1 MNSVTEPGKLQFQV
15 YLDKP
20 SGSEVEVSYVTEN
33 ATAIESYGSPH
44 RTRHRHRLATPGTD
58 FDPVSGRLTIL
69 PGQTSKTIEITVHD
83 DTVDEPVEAVVLS
96 VHSVTNARVVAGA
109 TSTDSGCYPW
119 NRCEVVGGN
128 QGNCCDCGLI
138 NDNDPSVELTLHD
151 AEAPESAPALDFPLR
166 FSAPT
171 EKWLRFTFSTRDGSA
186 QAARDYQPRV
196 DWNGLVRPGLIKAL
210 APVVLLDDRF
220 DEPDETFELTLS
232 DSENQVIVV
241 DGTATGTI
249 LDDDVPKLRV
259 AGASGLEGSVFDF
272 SVSTSYTIFET
283 ITVNYKTSDGTAVSG
298 QDYQAAQGTLT
309 LLAGESRK
317 KISVSTIDD
326 ALDESTE
333 KFTLALSS
341 PTNAT
346 LAVARADGTILDD
359 DTARLS
365 AAGASGTEGGALDFV
380 VSASLASV
388 YTMQVNYQTS
398 DGTAVSGKDYQAA
411 QGTLTFAPG
420 ELSRTVSVST
430 LDDALDE
437 STEKFTLTLSSP
449 TNTKLAVARADGT
462 ILDNDPAPQL
472 SVADA
477 SGDEGSALG
486 FVVSLSP
493 LSGQTVSVKYATANG
508 TAMSG
513 QDYQAAQGTLT
524 FAPGETSRTVSVAAL
539 DDVQDEPAE
548 TFALN
553 LSSPANATV
562 SVPSADGTILDTDAA
577 PRLSVADA
585 SGDEGG
591 ALAFVVSTPTSSVS
605 DITVNYATA
614 NGTAV
619 SGQDYRAAQGTLTFA
634 PGETSRT
641 ISVSTVDDSQEETLE
656 TFALTLSSP
665 VNASLD
671 VASAVGTI
679 VDDDTVRLSVSGFSG
694 TEGNAV
700 KFLVMTVRHRSG
712 LTMSVDYA
720 TRDGTAVAGQ
730 DYQAA
735 QGTLTFVPDEWYK
748 EVAVATLDD
757 TRVEGAEKFALV
769 LSAPVNAR
777 LGTAS
782 ADGTILDNDVAP
794 ELSVADA
801 RGDEGEV
808 LGFVVRV
815 SSTSADTIRVNYATA
830 NGTAV
835 SGQDYQAAQGTL
847 TFAPGATS
855 GTVSVATVDDA
866 LYESAETFTLTLS
879 LPQNATLGDSS
890 ANGEIVDD
898 DAPPQLSVAGASVVE
913 GGTVAFVVSASAT
926 SVQTVT
932 VNYATADD
940 TAVSGED
947 YQAAQGT
954 LTLAPGATSSTVS
967 VATIDD
973 VLDEP
978 AEKFALTLSSPAN
991 ATLGTASANGEIA
1004 DDDASPELSVA
1015 GGSVAEGSA
1024 VDFVVSV
1031 SSASGQTVMVNYA
1044 TADDTAVAGEDY
1056 QAAQGSL
1063 TFAPGETSRTVT
1075 VATLDDALR
1084 ERAEVFALVLSSPA
1098 NATLDVSSA
1107 EGWILDDD
1115 SGPQLS
1121 VAGASG
1127 TEGDAV
1133 AFVVSASSTGGQTIM
1148 VDYATTDGNAV
1159 AGQDYRAAQGT
1170 LTFAPDETRKT
1181 VLVATLDDALDEGAE
1196 TFVLTLSSSSN
1207 VEFGART
1214 AMGTIIDNDA
1224 ARVVLTAAP
1233 ASVPEGAGPTSV
1245 RVTAT
1250 LDGALRDAATLVR
1263 VSVVGGS
1270 AQESVDFAAVPDFE
1284 IEIPAEAASGAGSFT
1299 LTPVDDDQEEA
1310 DETLTVSGVSGLAV
1324 DAATLLL
1331 LDDDERPLVT
1341 FRVLL
1346 FEAAA
1351 NPQRQG
1357 FLRVINNSPASGEVL
1372 IEATDDSGD
1381 RREPVSLFIEQ
1392 GHAAHFNSIDLEQ
1405 GNPAKRLSG
1414 GVGAPVRGDW
1424 RLKMSTSLD
1433 VDVLAYSRTKDSQAR
1448 TANAFVT
1455 AMNEVAP
1462 TVDGNHQVVFLN
1474 PGANQAQK
1482 SMLRLVN
1489 TGLDD
1494 VEATVTGIDD
1504 AGQASGTVRVSVPGL
1519 ETVTLTAA
1527 ELETGVAAGIVEGGL
1542 GRGTGKWRLTISAGP
1557 ALVAKALLLSV
1568 DKLTNLS
1575 SSRDVRTAPLFPSM
1589 SEPDWTGLLR
1599 VVNRS
1604 PEPGEVTLVATDAMG
1619 LEYEPLT
1626 FTLGAQAAT
1635 HVISADLELGNP
1647 GKGLAG
1653 STGAGRGNWRLEVDS
1668 PLDVYAVAYA
1678 RSHDGFLTSIHDL
1691 VPQVNGVHRANFFN
1705 PASNGKQVSWLH
1717 LISDSDADAL
1727 VTVTG
1732 RDDRGNSPGG
1742 PVRLQ
1747 VMAGTAVTLPSAALE
1762 SGEHDLIESG
1772 ALGDGA
1778 GKWRL
1783 EVASDQPLKV
1793 MSLLV
1798 SPTGHLSNVST
1809 AIDPFG
1815 AKRSEP

>member
-1 MNSVTEPGKLQFQV
+1 MQPG
-15 YLDKP
+15 
-20 SGSEVEVSYVTEN
+20 E
-33 ATAIESYGSPH
+33 
-44 RTRHRHRLATPGTD
+44 
-58 FDPVSGRLTIL
+58 
-69 PGQTSKTIEITVHD
+69 TSKTVSIRVLD
-83 DTVDEPVEAVVLS
+83 DAIDEPTEVVLLS
-96 VHSVTNARVVAGA
+96 IVPRANARTENSITSADPLCRKFSYCNLQTCCVCAIVTDDDDPQLSVADA
-109 TSTDSGCYPW
+109 SSD
-119 NRCEVVGGN
+119 EGN
-128 QGNCCDCGLI
+128 
-138 NDNDPSVELTLHD
+138 
-151 AEAPESAPALDFPLR
+151 ALDF
-166 FSAPT
+166 
-171 EKWLRFTFSTRDGSA
+171 
-186 QAARDYQPRV
+186 
-196 DWNGLVRPGLIKAL
+196 
-210 APVVLLDDRF
+210 VVS
-220 DEPDETFELTLS
+220 TLS
-232 DSENQVIVV
+232 
-241 DGTATGTI
+241 T
-249 LDDDVPKLRV
+249 
-259 AGASGLEGSVFDF
+259 SV
-272 SVSTSYTIFET
+272 YTM
-283 ITVNYKTSDGTAVSG
+283 TVNYATSDGTAVW
-298 QDYQAAQGTLT
+298 
-309 LLAGESRK
+309 
-317 KISVSTIDD
+317 
-326 ALDESTE
+326 
-333 KFTLALSS
+333 
-341 PTNAT
+341 
-346 LAVARADGTILDD
+346 
-359 DTARLS
+359 
-365 AAGASGTEGGALDFV
+365 
-380 VSASLASV
+380 
-388 YTMQVNYQTS
+388 
-398 DGTAVSGKDYQAA
+398 GKDYQAA

-420 ELSRTVSVST
+420 ESSKTVSVST
-430 LDDALDE
+430 LDDAQDE
-437 STEKFTLTLSSP
+437 LTETLALTLSSP
-449 TNTKLAVARADGT
+449 ANATLDDASAKGT
-462 ILDNDPAPQL
+462 ILDNDDAQL
-472 SVADA
+472 SVAGA
-477 SGDEGSALG
+477 SGTEGSSVD
-486 FVVSLSP
+486 FVVSASA
-493 LSGQTVSVKYATANG
+493 SSVYTMSVNYQTSDG
-508 TAMSG
+508 TAVSG

-524 FAPGETSRTVSVAAL
+524 FAPGETSRT
-539 DDVQDEPAE
+539 
-548 TFALN
+548 
-553 LSSPANATV
+553 
-562 SVPSADGTILDTDAA
+562 
-577 PRLSVADA
+577 
-585 SGDEGG
+585 
-591 ALAFVVSTPTSSVS
+591 
-605 DITVNYATA
+605 
-614 NGTAV
+614 
-619 SGQDYRAAQGTLTFA
+619 
-634 PGETSRT
+634 
-641 ISVSTVDDSQEETLE
+641 ISVSTIDDTQVGEAAE

-782 ADGTILDNDVAP
+782 ADGTI
-794 ELSVADA
+794 
-801 RGDEGEV
+801 
-808 LGFVVRV
+808 
-815 SSTSADTIRVNYATA
+815 
-830 NGTAV
+830 
-835 SGQDYQAAQGTL
+835 
-847 TFAPGATS
+847 
-855 GTVSVATVDDA
+855 
-866 LYESAETFTLTLS
+866 
-879 LPQNATLGDSS
+879 
-890 ANGEIVDD
+890 VDD
-898 DAPPQLSVAGASVVE
+898 DAPPQLSVAGARADE
-913 GGTVAFVVSASAT
+913 GGAVAFVVSASAT

-932 VNYATADD
+932 VNYATADG
-940 TAVSGED
+940 TAVSGQD

-954 LTLAPGATSSTVS
+954 LTFAPGATSSTVS

-991 ATLGTASANGEIA
+991 ATLGTASADGEIV
-1004 DDDASPELSVA
+1004 DDDAGPELSVA
-1015 GGSVAEGSA
+1015 GGSVTEGGA
-1024 VDFVVSV
+1024 VAFVVSA
-1031 SSASGQTVMVNYA
+1031 SSASGRTVTVNYA
-1044 TADDTAVAGEDY
+1044 TEDDTAVVGEDY
-1056 QAAQGSL
+1056 QAAQGML
-1063 TFAPGETSRTVT
+1063 TFAPGETSRTVSVT
-1075 VATLDDALR
+1075 TLDDALD
-1084 ERAEVFALVLSSPA
+1084 EPAEAFALALAAPA
-1098 NATLDVSSA
+1098 DATLAVSSA
-1107 EGWILDDD
+1107 EGRILDDD

-1133 AFVVSASSTGGQTIM
+1133 AFVVSASSTGGQTIT
-1148 VDYATTDGNAV
+1148 VDYATTDGTAV
-1159 AGQDYRAAQGT
+1159 SGRDYRAARGT
-1170 LTFAPDETRKT
+1170 LTFAPGETSRT
-1181 VLVATLDDALDEGAE
+1181 VSVATLDDALDEGPE
-1196 TFVLTLSSSSN
+1196 TFALTLSSSSN

-1250 LDGALRDAATLVR
+1250 LEGALRDAATLVR
-1263 VSVVGGS
+1263 VSVRGGS
-1270 AQESVDFAAVPDFE
+1270 AQESADFAAVPDFE
-1284 IEIPAEAASGAGSFT
+1284 IEIAAEAASGTGTFT
-1299 LTPVDDDQEEA
+1299 LSPVDDDREEA
-1310 DETLTVSGVSGLAV
+1310 DETLTVSGVSDLPV
-1324 DAATLLL
+1324 DAAALLL
-1331 LDDDERPLVT
+1331 LDDDERPLET

-1346 FEAAA
+1346 FEAAS

-1357 FLRVINNSPASGEVL
+1357 FLRVINNSPASGEVV

-1462 TVDGNHQVVFLN
+1462 TVDGMYRVVFLN

-1494 VEATVTGIDD
+1494 VEATVAGIDD
-1504 AGQASGTVRVSVPGL
+1504 AGRASGTVRVSIPGL
-1519 ETVTLTAA
+1519 QTVTLTAE

-1542 GRGTGKWRLTISAGP
+1542 GRGTGKWRLTVSAGP

-1575 SSRDVRTAPLFPSM
+1575 SSRDVRTVPLFPSM

-1604 PEPGEVTLVATDAMG
+1604 PEPGEVTMTARDATGRAH
-1619 LEYEPLT
+1619 EPLT
-1626 FTLGAQAAT
+1626 FTLRAQAAM
-1635 HVISADLELGNP
+1635 HLNSADLELGNL

-1653 STGAGRGNWRLEVDS
+1653 STGAGPGNWRLELDS
-1668 PLDVYAVAYA
+1668 PLDLYAVAYA

-1705 PASNGKQVSWLH
+1705 PASNVKQVSWLH
-1717 LISDSDADAL
+1717 LLSDSDADAL

-1732 RDDRGNSPGG
+1732 RDDRGHSPGS

-1762 SGEHDLIESG
+1762 SGEHELIESG
-1772 ALGDGA
+1772 ALGDGT

-1783 EVASDQPLKV
+1783 EVTSDRPLKV

-1809 AIDPFG
+1809 AIDPYEAPRPESG
-1815 AKRSEP
+1815 SDG